1 MINKELLGP
10 WPSSSLG
17 PQPSLEPQTRGWC
30 RWGLHQ
36 KEAQRGVWGTCPIR
50 CPGISPR
57 SLWKLRKGDL
67 PLDSQVPGSE
77 GTVGGLRG
85 LLDQRERPHTERRP
99 QWPGLSRSCRVTE
112 TRIRLQLVGQPPAP
126 GAPEAPGAAGCR
138 QVRRPPAARRGSG
151 APAGK
156 PGREAAAAAAASPPA
171 QARAPR
177 SGPRKVADPARG
189 LARRGGAGGS
199 GPRPAE
205 AGALRG
211 SGRRAPRTPIARP
224 RAPLTQ
230 LGDVG
235 LSFRPRCGRFGRRLP
250 RPACGPSRRQQLVIT
265 ETTKPTWSPN
275 SLKSTSSQQPLI
287 CIPEVAPRSPVR
299 APLSPLPPRSS
310 PTGRCR
316 RLAGGTGRRRG
327 GVGGWLA
334 LCLLGKQQSPGRLQI
349 FPARLSGL
357 L

>member
-156 PGREAAAAAAASPPA
+156 PGREAAAAAAARGAPA
-171 QARAPR
+171 WA
-177 SGPRKVADPARG
+177 
-189 LARRGGAGGS
+189 ARRGPSRGLGGPGPARPPRRATTSGA
-199 GPRPAE
+199 PRP
-205 AGALRG
+205 
-211 SGRRAPRTPIARP
+211 
-224 RAPLTQ
+224 
-230 LGDVG
+230 
-235 LSFRPRCGRFGRRLP
+235 PRC
-250 RPACGPSRRQQLVIT
+250 SRR
-265 ETTKPTWSPN
+265 
-275 SLKSTSSQQPLI
+275 
-287 CIPEVAPRSPVR
+287 RS
-299 APLSPLPPRSS
+299 
-310 PTGRCR
+310 
-316 RLAGGTGRRRG
+316 RRG
-327 GVGGWLA
+327 
-334 LCLLGKQQSPGRLQI
+334 C
-349 FPARLSGL
+349 SGCAGS
-357 L
+357 